1 MRSVSNLSQAR
12 AAWPFSNYP
21 LNHAMRLSLGCALL
35 GWCLGT
41 VGVLAF
47 IFSVASSEDDSTQQE
62 FVQSS
67 KPRQFTVVNYR
78 AAGGIRTFRIST
90 VRPALVANRSSS
102 IKRRRLIG
110 HVLTSGDDILE
121 AVVRSGT
128 GDRSPPPNHPEV
140 S

>member
-1 MRSVSNLSQAR
+1 
-12 AAWPFSNYP
+12 
-21 LNHAMRLSLGCALL
+21 MRLSLGCALL

-47 IFSVASSEDDSTQQE
+47 IFSVASSEDVSTQQE

-121 AVVRSGT
+121 AVLRSGT
-128 GDRSPPPNHPEV
+128 GDRSPP
-140 S
+140 SKSS